1 MGNIWEFLYQ
11 TLTVS
16 IVAAALLLIKRLLR
30 DKLSPRWQYG
40 VWAVLALR
48 ALLPASTARGVVPPL
63 ALWVEALKSA
73 VELGLGSA
81 YSGAFEPI
89 RLRHVLPWIDAAPAS
104 ATDWLF
110 IAYAAGV
117 LLTLAWYALRYA
129 HLRAL
134 LRRGSAA
141 GAEAQAAVASA
152 AGKYGLRPCPAVAVP
167 GLKTAF
173 VCGVF
178 RPVLAV
184 PAEGAPD
191 EKVILHELLHLKH
204 RDALQNVFWCFLRA
218 LHWCDPFMQYV
229 FDRVGND
236 MESLCDQRVLERL
249 EGEERREY
257 GGILLEMASRAYARA
272 PGTSSISN
280 GAKNIARRIE
290 AIARFKLYPRGMALI
305 AACTA
310 VTLCAALLTGA
321 AADHSDR
328 RLQAP
333 RNEGEL
339 VAALSAS
346 RLNRCTTLAGA
357 LDTYAKALLCGRGV
371 YFAMSTPLSEQ
382 ERWFQEMREYGAS
395 PYSLDHSGTE
405 PFRSVENANDTEKVI
420 YFNLRDTGDGRYQ
433 CCIRLVY
440 SGWLTDG
447 ERIERYVLIPVE
459 IWREDG
465 FYVVRETGGREVI
478 DAEDWSGCERPML
491 VRGSAECAGGTVEAS
506 IYTTYSTYS
515 TLRGRED
522 ADPQAEF
529 TQWWRNYEIS
539 YERGSRVFDGAEAQN
554 AAIQYRPLWDDEDIA
569 AVSWEGVDAPSLYPA
584 SGGGDS
590 GGFCSAVFS
599 PDEEGME
606 LFSGGGTGA
615 SGADGPV
622 ECPAALAVRLFVNG
636 NVVDELVLELE
647 DADG

>member
-63 ALWVEALKSA
+63 ALWVETLKSA

-141 GAEAQAAVASA
+141 GAEAQAAVAAA
-152 AGKYGLRPCPAVAVP
+152 AGKYGLQPCPAVAVP

-290 AIARFKLYPRGMALI
+290 AIARFKLYPRGMSLI

-405 PFRSVENANDTEKVI
+405 PFRSVENANDTENVI
-420 YFNLRDTGDGRYQ
+420 YFNLRETGDGRYQ

-447 ERIERYVLIPVE
+447 ERRERYVLIPVE
-459 IWREDG
+459 VWREDG

-478 DAEDWSGCERPML
+478 DAADWSGYERPML
-491 VRGSAECAGGTVEAS
+491 VRGSAGCAGGTVEAS
-506 IYTTYSTYS
+506 IYTTYSTPGGYQN
-515 TLRGRED
+515 

-606 LFSGGGTGA
+606 LFSGSGTGG
-615 SGADGPV
+615 SEADGPV

>member
-63 ALWVEALKSA
+63 ALWVETLKSA
-73 VELGLGSA
+73 VELGFSSA

-405 PFRSVENANDTEKVI
+405 PFRSVENANDTENVI
-420 YFNLRDTGDGRYQ
+420 YFNLRETGDGRYQ

-459 IWREDG
+459 VWREDG

-539 YERGSRVFDGAEAQN
+539 YERGSRLFDGAEAQN
-554 AAIQYRPLWDDEDIA
+554 AAIQYRPLWDDEGTA

-584 SGGGDS
+584 DGGGDS

-606 LFSGGGTGA
+606 LFSGSGTGG
-615 SGADGPV
+615 SEADGPV

-647 DADG
+647 DAGG

>member
-16 IVAAALLLIKRLLR
+16 IVAAALLFIKRLLR

-63 ALWVEALKSA
+63 ALWVETLKSA
-73 VELGLGSA
+73 VELGFSSA

-129 HLRAL
+129 RLRSL

-141 GAEAQAAVASA
+141 GAEAQAAVAAA
-152 AGKYGLRPCPAVAVP
+152 AGKYGLQPCPAVAVP

-405 PFRSVENANDTEKVI
+405 PFRSVENANDTENVI
-420 YFNLRDTGDGRYQ
+420 YFNLRETGDGRYQ

-447 ERIERYVLIPVE
+447 ERRERYVLIPVE
-459 IWREDG
+459 VWREDG

-554 AAIQYRPLWDDEDIA
+554 AAIQYRLLWDDEDIA

-606 LFSGGGTGA
+606 LFSGGGTGGSEA
-615 SGADGPV
+615 EGPV

-636 NVVDELVLELE
+636 NVVDELVLDLE

>member
-63 ALWVEALKSA
+63 ALWVETLKSA

-104 ATDWLF
+104 VTDWLF

-117 LLTLAWYALRYA
+117 LLTLAWYVLRYA
-129 HLRAL
+129 RLRSL

-405 PFRSVENANDTEKVI
+405 PFRSVENANDTENVI
-420 YFNLRDTGDGRYQ
+420 YFNLRETGDGRYQ

-459 IWREDG
+459 VWREDG

-606 LFSGGGTGA
+606 LFSGGGTGGSEA
-615 SGADGPV
+615 EGPV

-636 NVVDELVLELE
+636 NVVDELVLDLE

>member
-63 ALWVEALKSA
+63 ALWVETLKSA

-89 RLRHVLPWIDAAPAS
+89 RLRHVLPRIDAAPAS

-310 VTLCAALLTGA
+310 VTLCAALLTGV

-328 RLQAP
+328 RLQNP

-405 PFRSVENANDTEKVI
+405 PFRSVENANDTENVI
-420 YFNLRDTGDGRYQ
+420 YFNLRETGDGRYQ

-465 FYVVRETGGREVI
+465 FYVVRETGEREVI
-478 DAEDWSGCERPML
+478 DAADWSGCERPML

-606 LFSGGGTGA
+606 LFSGGGTGGSEA
-615 SGADGPV
+615 EGPV

-636 NVVDELVLELE
+636 NVVDELVLDLE

>member
-63 ALWVEALKSA
+63 ALWVETLKSA

-152 AGKYGLRPCPAVAVP
+152 VGKYGLRPCPAVAVP

-204 RDALQNVFWCFLRA
+204 SDALQNVFWCFLRA

-405 PFRSVENANDTEKVI
+405 PFRSVENANDTENVI
-420 YFNLRDTGDGRYQ
+420 YFNLRETGDGRYQ

-590 GGFCSAVFS
+590 GGFSSAVFS

-606 LFSGGGTGA
+606 LFSGGGTGGSEA
-615 SGADGPV
+615 EGPV

-647 DADG
+647 EADG

>member
-63 ALWVEALKSA
+63 ALWVETLKSA

-129 HLRAL
+129 RLRSL

-141 GAEAQAAVASA
+141 GAEAQAAVAAA
-152 AGKYGLRPCPAVAVP
+152 AGKYGLQPCPAVAVP

-405 PFRSVENANDTEKVI
+405 PFRSVENANDTENVI
-420 YFNLRDTGDGRYQ
+420 YFNLRETGDGRYQ

-459 IWREDG
+459 VWREDG

-478 DAEDWSGCERPML
+478 DAADWSGYERPML
-491 VRGSAECAGGTVEAS
+491 VRGSAGCAGGTVEAS
-506 IYTTYSTYS
+506 IYTTYSTPGGYQN
-515 TLRGRED
+515 

-539 YERGSRVFDGAEAQN
+539 YERGSRLFDGAEAQN
-554 AAIQYRPLWDDEDIA
+554 AAIQYRPLWDDEGTA

-584 SGGGDS
+584 DGGGDS

-606 LFSGGGTGA
+606 LFSGGGTGG
-615 SGADGPV
+615 SEADGPV

-647 DADG
+647 DAGG

>member
-63 ALWVEALKSA
+63 ALWVETLKSA

-290 AIARFKLYPRGMALI
+290 AIARFKLYPRGMSLI

-405 PFRSVENANDTEKVI
+405 PFRSVENANDTENVI
-420 YFNLRDTGDGRYQ
+420 YFNLRETGDGRYQ

-447 ERIERYVLIPVE
+447 ERRERYVLIPVE
-459 IWREDG
+459 VWREDG

-606 LFSGGGTGA
+606 LFSGGGTGGSEA
-615 SGADGPV
+615 EGPV

>member
-63 ALWVEALKSA
+63 ALWVETLKSA

-117 LLTLAWYALRYA
+117 LLTLAWYVLRYA
-129 HLRAL
+129 RLRSL

-141 GAEAQAAVASA
+141 GAEAQAAVAAA
-152 AGKYGLRPCPAVAVP
+152 AGKYGLQPCPAVAVP

-405 PFRSVENANDTEKVI
+405 PFRSVENANDTENVI
-420 YFNLRDTGDGRYQ
+420 YFNLRETGDGRYQ

-459 IWREDG
+459 VWREDG

-478 DAEDWSGCERPML
+478 DAADWSGYERPML
-491 VRGSAECAGGTVEAS
+491 VRGSAGCAGGTVEAS
-506 IYTTYSTYS
+506 IYTTYSTPGGYQN
-515 TLRGRED
+515 

-539 YERGSRVFDGAEAQN
+539 YECGSRLFDGAEAQN
-554 AAIQYRPLWDDEDIA
+554 AAIQYRPLWDDEGTA

-584 SGGGDS
+584 DGGGDS

-599 PDEEGME
+599 PDDEGME
-606 LFSGGGTGA
+606 LFSGGGTGG
-615 SGADGPV
+615 SEADGPV

-647 DADG
+647 DAGG

>member
-63 ALWVEALKSA
+63 ALWVETLKSA

-152 AGKYGLRPCPAVAVP
+152 AGKYGLQPCQAVAVP

-257 GGILLEMASRAYARA
+257 GGILLEMASSSYARA

-405 PFRSVENANDTEKVI
+405 PFRSVENANDTENVI
-420 YFNLRDTGDGRYQ
+420 YFNLRETGDGRYQ

-539 YERGSRVFDGAEAQN
+539 YERGSPVFDGAEAQN

-606 LFSGGGTGA
+606 LFSGGGTGGSEA
-615 SGADGPV
+615 EGPV

-636 NVVDELVLELE
+636 NVVDELVLDLE

>member
-63 ALWVEALKSA
+63 ALWVETLKSA

-141 GAEAQAAVASA
+141 GAEAQAAVVAA

-405 PFRSVENANDTEKVI
+405 PFRSVENANDTENVI
-420 YFNLRDTGDGRYQ
+420 YFNLRETGDGRYQ

-459 IWREDG
+459 VWCEDG

-606 LFSGGGTGA
+606 LFSGGGTGGSEA
-615 SGADGPV
+615 EGPV

-636 NVVDELVLELE
+636 NVVDELVLDLE

>member
-16 IVAAALLLIKRLLR
+16 IVAAALLFIKRLLR

-48 ALLPASTARGVVPPL
+48 ALLPASTARGVVPSL
-63 ALWVEALKSA
+63 ALGVETLKSA

-89 RLRHVLPWIDAAPAS
+89 RLRHVLPWIDAVPAS

-204 RDALQNVFWCFLRA
+204 SDALQNVFWCFLRA

-405 PFRSVENANDTEKVI
+405 PFRSVENANDTENVI
-420 YFNLRDTGDGRYQ
+420 YFNLRETGDGRYQ

-447 ERIERYVLIPVE
+447 ERRERYVLIPVE

-554 AAIQYRPLWDDEDIA
+554 AAIQYRLLWDDEDIA

-606 LFSGGGTGA
+606 LFSGGGTGGSEA
-615 SGADGPV
+615 EGPV

>member
-1 MGNIWEFLYQ
+1 M
-11 TLTVS
+11 
-16 IVAAALLLIKRLLR
+16 
-30 DKLSPRWQYG
+30 
-40 VWAVLALR
+40 
-48 ALLPASTARGVVPPL
+48 
-63 ALWVEALKSA
+63 
-73 VELGLGSA
+73 
-81 YSGAFEPI
+81 
-89 RLRHVLPWIDAAPAS
+89 
-104 ATDWLF
+104 
-110 IAYAAGV
+110 
-117 LLTLAWYALRYA
+117 
-129 HLRAL
+129 
-134 LRRGSAA
+134 
-141 GAEAQAAVASA
+141 
-152 AGKYGLRPCPAVAVP
+152 P

-310 VTLCAALLTGA
+310 VALCAALLTGV

-405 PFRSVENANDTEKVI
+405 PFRSVENANDTENVI
-420 YFNLRDTGDGRYQ
+420 YFNLRETGDGRYQ

-447 ERIERYVLIPVE
+447 ERRERYVLIPVE
-459 IWREDG
+459 VWREDG

-478 DAEDWSGCERPML
+478 DAADWSGCERPML

-606 LFSGGGTGA
+606 LFSGGGTGGSEA
-615 SGADGPV
+615 EGPV

-636 NVVDELVLELE
+636 NVVDELVLDLE